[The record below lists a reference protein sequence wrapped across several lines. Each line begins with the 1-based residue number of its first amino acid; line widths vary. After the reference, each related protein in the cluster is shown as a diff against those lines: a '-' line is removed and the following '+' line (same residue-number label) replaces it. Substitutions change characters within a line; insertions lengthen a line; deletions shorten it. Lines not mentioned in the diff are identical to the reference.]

1 MKKSKAIKISRADR
15 AFYTAADIILWL
27 LVLLVSYPLIYI
39 LSASFSEP
47 ANVAAGKV
55 YLWPVGFS
63 LRGYEEV
70 FTHDQVWTGYRNTI
84 FYTVFGTAINVSMT
98 MMAAFGLSRRNL
110 PGRHIFTFL
119 FTFTMM
125 FGGGL
130 VPFYLLLR
138 DLKMLNT
145 VWAMLIPGA
154 ISVYNMIVART
165 FIQSNI
171 PAELSEAAAI
181 DGCSDFRYF
190 FEILLP
196 LSKAILAVLA
206 LFYAVGHWNSYFNAM
221 IYLRDSNLFPLQ
233 IILREILI
241 LNQID
246 PSAMLDPSQQER
258 LEGMADLLK
267 YSLIVVA
274 TVPIMCVY
282 PFVQKYFIKGV
293 MIGSL
298 KG

>member
-1 MKKSKAIKISRADR
+1 
-15 AFYTAADIILWL
+15 
-27 LVLLVSYPLIYI
+27 
-39 LSASFSEP
+39 
-47 ANVAAGKV
+47 
-55 YLWPVGFS
+55 
-63 LRGYEEV
+63 
-70 FTHDQVWTGYRNTI
+70 
-84 FYTVFGTAINVSMT
+84 MT
-98 MMAAFGLSRRNL
+98 MMAAFGLSKRNL
-110 PGRHIFTFL
+110 PGRNLFTFL

-145 VWAMLIPGA
+145 IWAMLIPGA
-154 ISVYNMIVART
+154 VSVYNMIVART

-171 PAELSEAAAI
+171 PAELSEAASI

-221 IYLRDSNLFPLQ
+221 IYLRDPSLFPLQ
-233 IILREILI
+233 IVLREILI

-246 PSAMLDPSQQER
+246 PSVMLDPSQQER

>member
-1 MKKSKAIKISRADR
+1 MKKSKAVKISTADR
-15 AFYTAADIILWL
+15 TFYITADVILWL

-39 LSASFSEP
+39 LSASFSDP
-47 ANVAAGKV
+47 SNVAAGKV

-63 LRGYEEV
+63 LRGMKRS
-70 FTHDQVWTGYRNTI
+70 FGMTRFGSGI
-84 FYTVFGTAINVSMT
+84 GIPFFYTVFGTFINVSMT
-98 MMAAFGLSRRNL
+98 MMAAFGLSKRNL
-110 PGRHIFTFL
+110 PGKNLFTFL

-171 PAELSEAAAI
+171 PAELSEAASI

-221 IYLRDSNLFPLQ
+221 IYLRDPSLFPLQ
-233 IILREILI
+233 IVLREILI

-246 PSAMLDPSQQER
+246 PSMMLDPSQQER

>member
-1 MKKSKAIKISRADR
+1 MKKSKAVKISTADR
-15 AFYTAADIILWL
+15 TFYITADVILWL

-39 LSASFSEP
+39 LSASFSDP
-47 ANVAAGKV
+47 SNVAAGKV

-70 FTHDQVWTGYRNTI
+70 FRHDQVWVGYRNTI
-84 FYTVFGTAINVSMT
+84 FLYGFW
-98 MMAAFGLSRRNL
+98 
-110 PGRHIFTFL
+110 HIYQCFHDHDGCLWPFQAEFAGEKPLYFL

-171 PAELSEAAAI
+171 PAELSEAASI

-221 IYLRDSNLFPLQ
+221 IYLRDPSLFPLQ
-233 IILREILI
+233 IVLREILI

-246 PSAMLDPSQQER
+246 PSMMLDPSQQER

>member
-1 MKKSKAIKISRADR
+1 MKNSKKVKISRTDQIFYITADV
-15 AFYTAADIILWL
+15 ILWL

-39 LSASFSEP
+39 LSASFSDP
-47 ANVAAGKV
+47 SNVAAGKV

-70 FTHDQVWTGYRNTI
+70 FRHDQVWVGYRNTI
-84 FYTVFGTAINVSMT
+84 FYTVFGTFINVSMT
-98 MMAAFGLSRRNL
+98 MMAAFGLSKRNL
-110 PGRHIFTFL
+110 PGKNLFTFL

-145 VWAMLIPGA
+145 VWAILIPGA

-171 PAELSEAAAI
+171 PAELSEAASI

-221 IYLRDSNLFPLQ
+221 IYLRDPSLFPLQ
-233 IILREILI
+233 IVLREILI

-246 PSAMLDPSQQER
+246 PSMMLDPSQQER

>member
-1 MKKSKAIKISRADR
+1 MKNSKLVKISRADQI
-15 AFYTAADIILWL
+15 FYITTDVILWFMIL
-27 LVLLVSYPLIYI
+27 LVAYPLIYI
-39 LSASFSEP
+39 VAASFSDP

-70 FTHDQVWTGYRNTI
+70 FKHNQVWVGYRNTI
-84 FYTVFGTAINVSMT
+84 FYTILGTFINVAMT
-98 MMAAFGLSRRNL
+98 MMAAFGLSKRNL
-110 PGRHIFTFL
+110 PGKNLFTFL

-145 VWAMLIPGA
+145 IWAMLIPGA

-171 PAELSEAAAI
+171 PLELSEAAAI

-221 IYLRDSNLFPLQ
+221 IYLRDPALFPLQ
-233 IILREILI
+233 IVLREIL
-241 LNQID
+241 LMNQID

>member
-1 MKKSKAIKISRADR
+1 MKNSKKVKISRTDQIFYITADV
-15 AFYTAADIILWL
+15 ILWL

-39 LSASFSEP
+39 LSASFSDP
-47 ANVAAGKV
+47 SNVAAGKV

-70 FTHDQVWTGYRNTI
+70 FRHDQVWVGYRNTI
-84 FYTVFGTAINVSMT
+84 FYTVFGTFINVSMT
-98 MMAAFGLSRRNL
+98 MMAAFGLSKRNL
-110 PGRHIFTFL
+110 PGKNLFTFL

-171 PAELSEAAAI
+171 PAELSEAASI

-221 IYLRDSNLFPLQ
+221 IYLRDPSLFPLQ
-233 IILREILI
+233 IVLREILI

-246 PSAMLDPSQQER
+246 PSMMLDPSQQER

>member
-1 MKKSKAIKISRADR
+1 MKRKKTVSISRADR
-15 AFYTAADIILWL
+15 IFYFATDLILCL
-27 LVLLVSYPLIYI
+27 MVLIVSYPLLYI
-39 LSASFSEP
+39 VAASFSDP
-47 ANVAAGKV
+47 QNVAAGRV
-55 YLWPVGFS
+55 FLWPVGFS

-70 FTHDQVWTGYRNTI
+70 FRHSQVWVGYRNTVV
-84 FYTVFGTAINVSMT
+84 YTAAGTSINVAMT
-98 MMAAFGLSRRNL
+98 MMAAFGLSKRNL
-110 PGRHIFTFL
+110 PGRNLFTFL

-145 VWAMLIPGA
+145 IWAMLIPGA
-154 ISVYNMIVART
+154 VSVYNMIVART

-171 PAELSEAAAI
+171 PAELSEAASI

-221 IYLRDSNLFPLQ
+221 IYLRDPSLFPLQ
-233 IILREILI
+233 IVLREILI

>member
-1 MKKSKAIKISRADR
+1 MTRFGSGIGIPFFIRFLAH
-15 AFYTAADIILWL
+15 
-27 LVLLVSYPLIYI
+27 
-39 LSASFSEP
+39 LSMFHDHD
-47 ANVAAGKV
+47 GC
-55 YLWPVGFS
+55 LWPFQAEFAGEKP
-63 LRGYEEV
+63 LY
-70 FTHDQVWTGYRNTI
+70 
-84 FYTVFGTAINVSMT
+84 
-98 MMAAFGLSRRNL
+98 
-110 PGRHIFTFL
+110 FL

-171 PAELSEAAAI
+171 PAELSEAASI

-221 IYLRDSNLFPLQ
+221 IYLRDPSLFPLQ
-233 IILREILI
+233 IVLREILI

-246 PSAMLDPSQQER
+246 PSMMLDSVSAGAPGRHGRSAQIFFDRSGYGTDYVCLSVCAEI
-258 LEGMADLLK
+258 LH
-267 YSLIVVA
+267 
-274 TVPIMCVY
+274 
-282 PFVQKYFIKGV
+282 
-293 MIGSL
+293 
-298 KG
+298 

>member
-1 MKKSKAIKISRADR
+1 MKKSKAVKISTADR
-15 AFYTAADIILWL
+15 TFYITADVILWL

-39 LSASFSEP
+39 LSASFSDP
-47 ANVAAGKV
+47 SNVAAGKV

-70 FTHDQVWTGYRNTI
+70 FRHDQVWVGYRNTI
-84 FYTVFGTAINVSMT
+84 FYTVFGTFINVSMT
-98 MMAAFGLSRRNL
+98 MMAAFGLSKRNL
-110 PGRHIFTFL
+110 PGKNLFTFL

-171 PAELSEAAAI
+171 PAELSEAASI

-221 IYLRDSNLFPLQ
+221 IYLRDPSLFPLQ
-233 IILREILI
+233 IVLREILI

-246 PSAMLDPSQQER
+246 PSMMLDPSQQER